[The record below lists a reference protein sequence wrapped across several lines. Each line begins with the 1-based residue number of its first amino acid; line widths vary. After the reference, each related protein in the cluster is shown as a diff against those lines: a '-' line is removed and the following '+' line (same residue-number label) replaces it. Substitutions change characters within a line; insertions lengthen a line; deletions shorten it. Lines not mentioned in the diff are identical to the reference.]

1 MLALLGGHAIGN
13 LLLIVSDPSLF
24 VVADSGK
31 FLLLL

>member
-1 MLALLGGHAIGN
+1 VSAIWLLGLFLGKASGRS
-13 LLLIVSDPSLF
+13 LL